1 MPVQHVLKTRHQA
14 RESYIELMDMA
25 KAAKK
30 PEQVVAQTMRYLC
43 LHDLYFL
50 LSQILSCAHLFSN
63 PAFNQDWLYERVREV
78 ELNPNGYIDI
88 WFREGFKST
97 ISTFGLNIQDV
108 LFDPEITI
116 GIFAF
121 NRPIA
126 KSFLRP
132 IKREFEDND
141 VLKNLFPD
149 ILWDKPEQQS
159 PKWSLA
165 IDTPI
170 MTTTGWKP
178 HGALQPGDKIFGL
191 QGQIISVVGNSGT
204 MLDVPCR
211 RIVFDDCEMVASSE
225 HLWPV
230 FQRGTTSGTWPQA
243 PQKKIVATNN
253 LPIGDKTQRLPCT
266 PAIEMPSTSLELD
279 PYILGLWLG
288 DGTAGTNIISMH
300 SDDEEEVLSQI
311 RSAGFTPYIHR
322 RKPEDNFSMYGVEGL
337 KEILEEVGC
346 LYEKYIPDSYL
357 LGNKKDR
364 LSLLQGLMDSDGTC
378 KKNGPSRTAGMCM
391 FSNTNK
397 DLADGVFYLAT
408 SLGLRPSILNFMPK
422 SVGNKRIYHVYF
434 VGVQN
439 IPPFRSN
446 RKLANCKEKRTKVG
460 RYVRSITEI
469 DSVPVNCIKVD
480 ADDHLYLAGR
490 SMVPTHNSEDD
501 GIIVKRKGN
510 PKESTIEAWGLVESM
525 PTGRHFNIRDYD
537 DIITEKYVT
546 NEEQVRGATEAWELS
561 LNLGSAVPVRRYGR
575 SNIAR
580 YKGTRYALNDPY
592 AEIMRRKTAIPRV
605 YPATHDGTAEGK
617 PVLWSEELLAEK
629 RRDMGPHTFASQLLC
644 NPAAD
649 KVQGFD
655 EQWLRYWN
663 PDNFRNM
670 NLYILVDPANAK
682 GKKNDYTT
690 MGVIALGE
698 DQNYRLID
706 GIRSRLNLTER
717 TDKLFKLHQKYRPM
731 AVGYEEY
738 GMQADKQHIEYEMGL
753 RNYDFKKSLIGLG
766 GNVPK
771 VERIRRLIPV
781 MEQGRFFIPERCFFI
796 DNEQHQQDFSM
807 QIKTEMGE
815 FPVGTHDDILD
826 MLARVLEEKL
836 NAKFPIP
843 GQGGNGGYHGRE
855 QTHTDSSSPH
865 YGFKGGNQDGNFVPN
880 HARMI
885 ELDENGFF
893 VRGRKP
899 EQTSTDRQSFHNAA
913 WRK

>member
-159 PKWSLA
+159 PKW
-165 IDTPI
+165 
-170 MTTTGWKP
+170 
-178 HGALQPGDKIFGL
+178 
-191 QGQIISVVGNSGT
+191 
-204 MLDVPCR
+204 
-211 RIVFDDCEMVASSE
+211 
-225 HLWPV
+225 
-230 FQRGTTSGTWPQA
+230 
-243 PQKKIVATNN
+243 
-253 LPIGDKTQRLPCT
+253 
-266 PAIEMPSTSLELD
+266 
-279 PYILGLWLG
+279 
-288 DGTAGTNIISMH
+288 
-300 SDDEEEVLSQI
+300 
-311 RSAGFTPYIHR
+311 
-322 RKPEDNFSMYGVEGL
+322 
-337 KEILEEVGC
+337 
-346 LYEKYIPDSYL
+346 
-357 LGNKKDR
+357 
-364 LSLLQGLMDSDGTC
+364 
-378 KKNGPSRTAGMCM
+378 
-391 FSNTNK
+391 
-397 DLADGVFYLAT
+397 
-408 SLGLRPSILNFMPK
+408 
-422 SVGNKRIYHVYF
+422 
-434 VGVQN
+434 
-439 IPPFRSN
+439 
-446 RKLANCKEKRTKVG
+446 
-460 RYVRSITEI
+460 
-469 DSVPVNCIKVD
+469 
-480 ADDHLYLAGR
+480 
-490 SMVPTHNSEDD
+490 SEDD

-855 QTHTDSSSPH
+855 QTHTDNSSPH